1 VKENL
6 LSWFHCG
13 HCGAFFQSCFNEA
26 SDHECVE
33 CGKNPSLGVEI
44 KTDKFITSDP
54 SISSSTRN
62 ELPKK
67 REVKT
72 SRKRKGLH
80 SITKL
85 MIGWFVCIIAI
96 LMGLRYLWPKEEIKP
111 ASASETSSQILDSE
125 ENLILL
131 QQFLP
136 RCKENFSQFL
146 TAGTIAERGQFTL
159 SSELAIAR
167 MTQFDILNPLPQMD
181 PQMITHLRS
190 TALKLPT
197 GRAIES
203 HWKSSE
209 GHVLS
214 TVFVEDANDWRLDWE
229 HFVHFSE
236 YNWPLFLAG
245 GGRSEVEFRLL
256 ARERLA
262 EERKDSSTLSFT
274 LYSTSFGN
282 THDTGT
288 PSPEFTVSRDSRN
301 GRLLDAAFKLARA
314 GKSPF
319 RSILPSIDP
328 DGYIRVRVRIRRMDE
343 NNERRFELLDLI
355 ACHWYST
362 VESGIEIP
370 DQPLEK

>member
-1 VKENL
+1 MKKNL
-6 LSWFHCG
+6 LFWFHCG
-13 HCGAFFQSCFNEA
+13 HCGAFFQSYLNEA
-26 SDHECVE
+26 RDHECVE

-44 KTDKFITSDP
+44 KTDKFITSDA

-85 MIGWFVCIIAI
+85 MIGWFVCIIAVVMAI
-96 LMGLRYLWPKEEIKP
+96 RFLWPKEEIT
-111 ASASETSSQILDSE
+111 TSSISQQPTKVLDSN
-125 ENLILL
+125 ENLLLL
-131 QQFLP
+131 QQFFP
-136 RCKENFSQFL
+136 QCRENFSQFL
-146 TAGTIAERGQFTL
+146 SAGTIAERGQFTL

-181 PQMITHLRS
+181 PKMITHLRS

-209 GHVLS
+209 GHVLN
-214 TVFVEDANDWRLDWE
+214 TVFVEEANDWRLDWE
-229 HFVHFSE
+229 HFIQFSE
-236 YNWPLFLAG
+236 YDWPLFLAG
-245 GGRSEVEFRLL
+245 GGKSEVEFRLL

-282 THDTGT
+282 SHETGT

-314 GKSPF
+314 GKHPF
-319 RSILPSIDP
+319 ESILPSIDP
-328 DGYIRVRVRIRRMDE
+328 DGYIRVRVRIRRIDQ

-362 VESGIEIP
+362 VEPGMKIS